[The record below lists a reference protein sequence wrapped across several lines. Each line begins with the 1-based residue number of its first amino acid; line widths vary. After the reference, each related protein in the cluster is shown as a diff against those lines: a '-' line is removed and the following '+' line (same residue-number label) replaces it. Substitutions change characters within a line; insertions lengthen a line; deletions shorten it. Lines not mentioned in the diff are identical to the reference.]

1 MTWLTVIIAVAAF
14 FTILALV
21 DDVRVRRLDT
31 RGRYTS
37 PSHTERR
44 DEELYQHAI
53 SLIPEIDRM
62 VAQLRTPLAAGVT
75 VQWQEARNEIAPM
88 PRSKRRRQVNAAMR
102 SARRLIR
109 IHADCRILAAF
120 EQGDLHA
127 RLTVLESL
135 DRDLRYAQNACQ
147 TSSLAHLQLRD
158 ALVALSHRVRAL
170 YGVVDSHQFEN
181 QYLAA
186 LGDYRALLQSRSA
199 ESLNQGRIPPLGSWF
214 YVFGCGHGLEPW
226 MWSVDSDAY

>member
-1 MTWLTVIIAVAAF
+1 MTWLTIILAVAAF

-31 RGRYTS
+31 HGRYTS

-44 DEELYQHAI
+44 DDELYQHAL

-62 VAQLRTPLAAGVT
+62 VTQLRTPLAAGVAA
-75 VQWQEARNEIAPM
+75 QWQEARNEIAPM
-88 PRSKRRRQVNAAMR
+88 PRSKRRHQVNAAMR

-158 ALVALSHRVRAL
+158 ALVELSQRVRAL
-170 YGVVDSHQFEN
+170 YGVVDSRHFED
-181 QYLAA
+181 QYLGT
-186 LGDYRALLQSRSA
+186 LRDYGALLQA
-199 ESLNQGRIPPLGSWF
+199 YATESFGQGGIPPLGSWF

-226 MWSVDSDAY
+226 MSATEDEAY

>member
-1 MTWLTVIIAVAAF
+1 MTWLTVIVAAAVV

-21 DDVRVRRLDT
+21 DDVRIRRLDT

-44 DEELYQHAI
+44 DDVLYQHAL

-62 VAQLRTPLAAGVT
+62 VAQLRTPLAAGVAA
-75 VQWQEARNEIAPM
+75 QWQEARNEIAPM
-88 PRSKRRRQVNAAMR
+88 PRSKRRQQVNAAMR

-109 IHADCRILAAF
+109 IHDDCRILAAA
-120 EQGDLHA
+120 EQGDLLA

-158 ALVALSHRVRAL
+158 ALVELSQRVRAL
-170 YGVVDSHQFEN
+170 YGVVDSWRFED
-181 QYLAA
+181 QYLAT
-186 LGDYRALLQSRSA
+186 LRDYSALLQA
-199 ESLNQGRIPPLGSWF
+199 YATESFGQGSIPPLGSWF
-214 YVFGCGHGLEPW
+214 YVFGCGHGLEPR
-226 MWSVDSDAY
+226 MWATDSETF